1 MQQEWRP
8 SILVGTMIMV
18 FQENCL
24 FNVILIEN
32 DCALGTVSPNWTI
45 NLQLLLL
52 SNWQRFV
59 SGTYIQSMR
68 EKVPEMT
75 NKPYQQL
82 SKSAITQPVDKN
94 NNLLTQILKINAY
107 VISSDNHISA

>member
-24 FNVILIEN
+24 FNVILIDN
-32 DCALGTVSPNWTI
+32 DFALGTVSPNWTI

-52 SNWQRFV
+52 SNWQRLV
-59 SGTYIQSMR
+59 SGTYIHSM
-68 EKVPEMT
+68 KKKFLEMT
-75 NKPYQQL
+75 NKHSSNYL
-82 SKSAITQPVDKN
+82 SKPVDKYN
-94 NNLLTQILKINAY
+94 VLTQILKINML
-107 VISSDNHISA
+107 I